1 LPVSCDGA
9 AWSSSRDG
17 AGDGDGNERTATEP
31 INALPIT
38 AGAIRAYFARL
49 HGRFNFVG
57 QPLEVFMQ
65 PVEHLLLAPLGRQ
78 VTD

>member
-1 LPVSCDGA
+1 MRDYRCRDDGA
-9 AWSSSRDG
+9 RGRED

-31 INALPIT
+31 MNALPIT
-38 AGAIRAYFARL
+38 AGELRAYFARL

-65 PVEHLLLAPLGRQ
+65 PVEQLLLTPVGRQ

>member
-1 LPVSCDGA
+1 MRCRGDGA
-9 AWSSSRDG
+9 RGRGRED

-31 INALPIT
+31 MNALH
-38 AGAIRAYFARL
+38 GELRAYVARL
-49 HGRFNFVG
+49 HGRFNIVG

-65 PVEHLLLAPLGRQ
+65 PVEQLLLTPVGRQ